1 MAEKSSLNI
10 RRVYRKSVDFSSEK
24 VSLRVMFTG
33 IVEAAG
39 EVKLIEGNKFT
50 ITHPFGE
57 KFSVGESVALS
68 GMCSTVLTATPEEF
82 VVEIMLES
90 RRRTTFGSAVG
101 GDKINL
107 ERSAQIG
114 ARNSGHF
121 VTGHIDEVGEII
133 SIARDGDAWRFRI
146 EFSDKNAELV
156 VEKGSIGIDGCSM
169 TVADCGENW
178 LEVCVISHTFKETL
192 FGVKK
197 EGDGVNLEFDILGKY
212 ILRRAELEGG
222 EADS

>member
-1 MAEKSSLNI
+1 
-10 RRVYRKSVDFSSEK
+10 
-24 VSLRVMFTG
+24 MFTG
-33 IVEAAG
+33 IVEATG
-39 EVKLIEGNKFT
+39 TIKSIDGNKFT

-57 KFSVGESVALS
+57 PFGVGESIALS
-68 GMCSTVLTATPEEF
+68 GMCSTVLEATEQDF

-90 RRRTTFGSAVG
+90 RRRTTFGTAVAG
-101 GDKINL
+101 EKINL

-121 VTGHIDEVGEII
+121 VTGHIDEVGKI
-133 SIARDGDAWRFRI
+133 SSISRDGDAWRFRI
-146 EFSDKNAELV
+146 SFSPKNAELV

-169 TVADCGENW
+169 TVAACGPDW
-178 LEVCVISHTFKETL
+178 LEVCVISHTFAETL

-212 ILRRAELEGG
+212 ILRKEELQE
-222 EADS
+222 

>member
-1 MAEKSSLNI
+1 
-10 RRVYRKSVDFSSEK
+10 
-24 VSLRVMFTG
+24 MFTG
-33 IVEAAG
+33 IVEATG
-39 EVKLIEGNKFT
+39 TIKSIEGNKFT

-57 KFSVGESVALS
+57 QFGVGESIALS
-68 GMCSTVLTATPEEF
+68 GMCSTVLEATEQYF

-90 RRRTTFGSAVG
+90 RRRTTFGTCSVG
-101 GDKINL
+101 EKVNL

-121 VTGHIDEVGEII
+121 VTGHIDEVGKI
-133 SIARDGDAWRFRI
+133 SSISRDGDAWRFRI
-146 EFSDKNAELV
+146 SFSPKNAELV

-169 TVADCGENW
+169 TVAACGRDW
-178 LEVCVISHTFKETL
+178 LEVCVISHTFAETL

-212 ILRRAELEGG
+212 ILRKEELQE
-222 EADS
+222 

>member
-1 MAEKSSLNI
+1 MQRLLLI
-10 RRVYRKSVDFSSEK
+10 CRRVENFSRDST
-24 VSLRVMFTG
+24 LLLMFTG

-39 EVKLIEGNKFT
+39 EVKCIDGNKFT

-57 KFSVGESVALS
+57 KFSVGESIALS
-68 GMCSTVLTATPEEF
+68 GMCSTVLTASPEEF
-82 VVEIMLES
+82 IVEIMLES
-90 RRRTTFGSAVG
+90 RRRTTFGSASVG
-101 GDKINL
+101 EKINL

-121 VTGHIDEVGEII
+121 VTGHIDEVGKI
-133 SIARDGDAWRFRI
+133 SSISRDGDAWKFRI
-146 EFSDKNAELV
+146 NFSDKNAELV

-169 TVADCGENW
+169 TVSNCGRNW
-178 LEVCVISHTFKETL
+178 LEVCVISHTFSETL

-212 ILRRAELEGG
+212 VLRREELQR
-222 EADS
+222 